1 MRPRAR
7 CYIARVP
14 QTPARP
20 IVIVQTGDPVPSML
34 EARGDFARM
43 IREAIGDAWAG
54 AYETVDVRVAPFPA
68 PDAAAAF
75 VITGSAANVPTR
87 DPWIVATEAWLREVV
102 AAGTPVFG
110 ICFGHQ
116 LLGQALGGEVR
127 LNPRGREI
135 GTATIERLADD
146 PLFDG
151 IPASFPAST
160 THVDTVAVLPPGAVV
175 LARSSKDDHQAVRF
189 AEAVYG
195 VQFHP
200 EFDDDILRG
209 YLETRREVVDAE
221 GLDATALLAAI
232 RPTPDS
238 RRVLQAFVRRFARR

>member
-1 MRPRAR
+1 
-7 CYIARVP
+7 
-14 QTPARP
+14 
-20 IVIVQTGDPVPSML
+20 ML

-54 AYETVDVRVAPFPA
+54 AYEVVDVRVAPFPE
-68 PDAAAAF
+68 PRAAAAF

-87 DPWIVATEAWLREVV
+87 EPWIVATEAWLREVV

-135 GTATIERLADD
+135 GTARLERLADD
-146 PLFDG
+146 PIFEGVPRELD
-151 IPASFPAST
+151 ASV
-160 THVDTVAVLPPGAVV
+160 THVDTVAVLPPGAVA
-175 LARSSKDDHQAVRF
+175 LARSSHDDHHAVRF
-189 AEAVYG
+189 AERVYG

-200 EFDDDILRG
+200 EFDDAIMRG
-209 YLETRREVVDAE
+209 YLETRREVVESE
-221 GLDATALLAAI
+221 GLDAARLLAEI
-232 RPTPDS
+232 RPTPDG
-238 RRVLQAFVRRFARR
+238 RRTLQNFVRRFVRG